1 MDKVFGRLW
10 MLLLVACGSGCAQ
23 RIATYNDWSELPGQ
37 VVGNRASD
45 TTEVLP
51 GAIDNKRVTAISV
64 VRVFNDDGV
73 LALCGALLVA
83 APTQAMLDNEV
94 ADFYRGVRSRLILG
108 SYSISPRF
116 MKLQPKQVANGILD
130 ERSVGSRGV
139 QGNCVKTKQE
149 WRDEFTKPSHLELI
163 RTRSR

>member
-1 MDKVFGRLW
+1 MNRFFARLGAVV
-10 MLLLVACGSGCAQ
+10 LVAVVGGCAQ

-51 GAIDNKRVTAISV
+51 GAIDGKRVTAISV
-64 VRVFNDDGV
+64 VRVFNDDGFF
-73 LALCGALLVA
+73 ALCGALLVA
-83 APTQAMLDNEV
+83 APTQSMLDNEV

-116 MKLQPKQVANGILD
+116 MKLQPKLVANGIMD